1 MTLKVKL
8 FSTTQNNISSL
19 EDQVNGWIS
28 LNNDFNIKDIK
39 VAFAEHNILMAILYE
54 SFNEK
59 VSSSS
64 LPSASFQRSKE
75 ISNKQPVN
83 FQDALSNFADKIERD
98 VPRSTPNTNHVRS
111 QSQSQSNASSIS
123 GIEEVDPSS
132 LKPGRLIQNNYNKY
146 TKSNTKVSEEEAFN
160 WD

>member
-19 EDQVNGWIS
+19 EDQVNSWIS

-83 FQDALSNFADKIERD
+83 FQEALNNFADKIERD
-98 VPRSTPNTNHVRS
+98 VPRTNTTPIRS
-111 QSQSQSNASSIS
+111 QQPQSNVSSLS

>member
-19 EDQVNGWIS
+19 EDQVNGWIA

-54 SFNEK
+54 AFNEK
-59 VSSSS
+59 NISSN
-64 LPSASFQRSKE
+64 LPSAQFQRSKE
-75 ISNKQPVN
+75 VSKPSS
-83 FQDALSNFADKIERD
+83 FQDALSSFAEKIERD
-98 VPRSTPNTNHVRS
+98 IPKQQNTIRPQQTN
-111 QSQSQSNASSIS
+111 SNLSSS
-123 GIEEVDPSS
+123 GIEEVDPSAI
-132 LKPGRLIQNNYNKY
+132 KPGRLIQNNYNKY
-146 TKSNTKVSEEEAFN
+146 TKSNTKVSEQEAFN

>member
-19 EDQVNGWIS
+19 EDQVNGWIA

-54 SFNEK
+54 AFNEK

-64 LPSASFQRSKE
+64 LPSASFQRSKD

-83 FQDALSNFADKIERD
+83 FQEALNNFADKIERD
-98 VPRSTPNTNHVRS
+98 VPRSNTNSVRS
-111 QSQSQSNASSIS
+111 QSQSQSNVSSIS